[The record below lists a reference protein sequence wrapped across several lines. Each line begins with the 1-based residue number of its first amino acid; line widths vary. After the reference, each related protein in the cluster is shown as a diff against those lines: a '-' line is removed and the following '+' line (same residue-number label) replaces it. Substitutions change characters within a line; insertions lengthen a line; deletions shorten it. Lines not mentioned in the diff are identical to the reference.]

1 MGLLDILE
9 LFGFGVKWKKWIVFF
24 FFFTVRFLVLVNGTP
39 VLFDSFGGLR
49 NGDPLSPLL
58 FIHLIE
64 IKSSS
69 LCFCLFGFFFLY
81 FFIFFIFNVILDC
94 RGLVPSNSSAFP
106 GLLNPYIVEGSDFS
120 FPIL

>member
-1 MGLLDILE
+1 M
-9 LFGFGVKWKKWIVFF
+9 
-24 FFFTVRFLVLVNGTP
+24 LVNGTP

-69 LCFCLFGFFFLY
+69 LCFFIYLFIY
-81 FFIFFIFNVILDC
+81 FFNVILDC

>member
-1 MGLLDILE
+1 MF
-9 LFGFGVKWKKWIVFF
+9 LFVWFF
-24 FFFTVRFLVLVNGTP
+24 
-39 VLFDSFGGLR
+39 
-49 NGDPLSPLL
+49 
-58 FIHLIE
+58 
-64 IKSSS
+64 
-69 LCFCLFGFFFLY
+69 

>member
-1 MGLLDILE
+1 MGIHYPLCCLSILLRSNLP
-9 LFGFGVKWKKWIVFF
+9 VYVF
-24 FFFTVRFLVLVNGTP
+24 VCLV
-39 VLFDSFGGLR
+39 
-49 NGDPLSPLL
+49 
-58 FIHLIE
+58 
-64 IKSSS
+64 
-69 LCFCLFGFFFLY
+69 FFFLY

>member
-1 MGLLDILE
+1 M
-9 LFGFGVKWKKWIVFF
+9 
-24 FFFTVRFLVLVNGTP
+24 LVNGTP

-64 IKSSS
+64 IKSSGLC
-69 LCFCLFGFFFLY
+69 LCFFFFFL
-81 FFIFFIFNVILDC
+81 FFFFFNVILDC

>member
-1 MGLLDILE
+1 MEEVDS
-9 LFGFGVKWKKWIVFF
+9 FF

-69 LCFCLFGFFFLY
+69 LCFCLFGFFY
-81 FFIFFIFNVILDC
+81 FFIFNVILDC